1 MRLAMAARDIR
12 FRAWNGEKMVQIG
25 LMELHR
31 ENNSD
36 PSIYIDMPDTDK
48 VPQYSDCPVMQF
60 TGLLDKNG
68 VEIYEGDIVKTLKWG
83 AYAIEF
89 KELFDNEQGFSLG
102 TGFDMH
108 MNNGNEVEVIG
119 NIHQNKH
126 LL

>member
-1 MRLAMAARDIR
+1 M
-12 FRAWNGEKMVQIG
+12 
-25 LMELHR
+25 
-31 ENNSD
+31 
-36 PSIYIDMPDTDK
+36 
-48 VPQYSDCPVMQF
+48 QY
-60 TGLLDKNG
+60 TGMTDKNG

>member
-1 MRLAMAARDIR
+1 MAARDIR

-25 LMELHR
+25 LMGLHT
-31 ENNSD
+31 ENNSN
-36 PSIYIDMPDTDK
+36 PSIYIDMPDTDQ
-48 VPQYSDCPVMQF
+48 VPKYSDCPVMQY
-60 TGLLDKNG
+60 TGLTDKNG

>member
-1 MRLAMAARDIR
+1 MRTLK
-12 FRAWNGEKMVQIG
+12 FRCFDNKSNKMIENCSHVQ
-25 LMELHR
+25 R
-31 ENNSD
+31 EG
-36 PSIYIDMPDTDK
+36 IEI
-48 VPQYSDCPVMQF
+48 MQF
-60 TGLLDKNG
+60 TGLLDRHG